1 MFGKKTHKKQ
11 KAQIEREEASEKPK
25 IETWIGG
32 NVNIVGNIS
41 FTGACSVDGTVEG
54 NLFSEDPNSTLI
66 LGENGIIIG
75 DAHAANIYA
84 NGRIDGNVMATKKVE
99 LHPKARINGD
109 LHYNLLEMAVG
120 AGVNG
125 KLMHQELNEAVE
137 AAIESADLVEAKR
150 ATQDVKLDS
159 EKDDLTKE

>member
-1 MFGKKTHKKQ
+1 MFGKKAHKKQ
-11 KAQIEREEASEKPK
+11 KAQIESEEVSEKPK

-32 NVNIVGNIS
+32 NANIVGDIS
-41 FTGACSVDGTVEG
+41 FTGACSIDGTVKG
-54 NLFSEDPNSTLI
+54 NLYSDDSNSTLI
-66 LGENGIIIG
+66 LGENGYIIG

-84 NGRIDGNVMATKKVE
+84 NGRIDGNVMASKKVE

-137 AAIESADLVEAKR
+137 AAIESADPVEAENETGDAELEPEK
-150 ATQDVKLDS
+150 DSS
-159 EKDDLTKE
+159 EKA

>member
-1 MFGKKTHKKQ
+1 MFGKKAHKKQ
-11 KAQIEREEASEKPK
+11 KAKIETEEVSEKPK

-32 NVNIVGNIS
+32 NVNIVGDIS
-41 FTGACSVDGTVEG
+41 FTGACSVDGSVEG
-54 NLFSEDPNSTLI
+54 NFYSDDPDSTLI
-66 LGENGIIIG
+66 IGENGCIIG

-84 NGRIDGNVMATKKVE
+84 NGRIDGNVMASKKVE

-125 KLMHQELNEAVE
+125 KLLHQELNKAVE
-137 AAIESADLVEAKR
+137 AAIESADLAEAERDVEN
-150 ATQDVKLDS
+150 VELEP
-159 EKDDLTKE
+159 EKDELNKI

>member
-1 MFGKKTHKKQ
+1 MFGKRSHKKQ
-11 KAQIEREEASEKPK
+11 KAKIDNEEVNEKPK

-32 NVNIVGNIS
+32 NVNIVGDIS
-41 FTGACSVDGTVEG
+41 FTGACSVDGSVEG
-54 NLFSEDPNSTLI
+54 NFYSDDPDSTLI
-66 LGENGIIIG
+66 LGENGVIIG

-84 NGRIDGNVMATKKVE
+84 NGRIDGNVMASKKVE

-125 KLMHQELNEAVE
+125 KLLHQELNEAVE
-137 AAIESADLVEAKR
+137 AAIESADLVEAENEIGD
-150 ATQDVKLDS
+150 AELEPVKDSS
-159 EKDDLTKE
+159 EKA

>member
-1 MFGKKTHKKQ
+1 MFGKKIRKSKPAKTKTNTL
-11 KAQIEREEASEKPK
+11 ETNEKPK

-32 NVNIVGNIS
+32 NANIVGNIS
-41 FTGACSVDGTVEG
+41 FTGGFSVDGAIEG
-54 NLFSEDPNSTLI
+54 NIYSEDPESTLI
-66 LGENGIIIG
+66 LGESGHIIG
-75 DAHAANIYA
+75 DVQAANIYA
-84 NGRIDGNVMATKKVE
+84 NGRIDGKVMATKKVE

-137 AAIESADLVEAKR
+137 TIAQSANSVDEEDKP
-150 ATQDVKLDS
+150 
-159 EKDDLTKE
+159 